1 MATQTAARTRSG
13 RRMVPSVAV
22 VLAFALLVGGCARAD
37 RAAASTTMPNIVL
50 ILTDDQRFDTLWAM
64 PTVES
69 ELVGHGVDFVN
80 GFVSNPLCCPSRS
93 TILTG
98 EYSHT
103 TGVYSN
109 RSHQRYGGFAH
120 FRDGS
125 TVATWLHGAGYR
137 TALMGKYL
145 NGYSGTYVPPGWDR
159 WFATYHG
166 GGYYNYTVNSD
177 GSLSTYGSD
186 PADYSTTVLTK
197 QATAFIRSTDPAQPL
212 FLYFAPHGPHNP
224 ATPAP
229 GDENAFSDL
238 AAWRPP
244 SYDVVEPTKPEYIR
258 HRNTFSSS
266 LTRSIDEF
274 RLDQYRTLLSL
285 DRAVA
290 SILGAL
296 DDTGRL
302 GDTMIVFMSDNGMLW
317 GEHGWHKKVVPYEE
331 SIRVPF
337 VVRYDPL
344 TTSPKVDDHLVV
356 NVDLAPTFAAL
367 AGVSAPN
374 VEGMSLLPLLSSAS
388 ADWRSSFLIEH
399 MRKNTGGVPTY
410 CGVQTERFEYVDY
423 VTGEEE
429 LYDLSRDPN
438 ELVNRVDDPR
448 YLDVRRR
455 LRRQLV
461 GLCSPEPP
469 GFSLSF

>member
-1 MATQTAARTRSG
+1 MNTHIASARRSE
-13 RRMVPSVAV
+13 RRFARSVSAI
-22 VLAFALLVGGCARAD
+22 LALALLPGGPVPASP
-37 RAAASTTMPNIVL
+37 AAASTTTPNIVL

-93 TILTG
+93 SILTG

-120 FRDGS
+120 FDDRS
-125 TVATWLHGAGYR
+125 TVATWLNAAGYR
-137 TALMGKYL
+137 TGLFGKYL
-145 NGYSGTYVPPGWDR
+145 NGYSGTYEPPGWDR

-166 GGYYNYTVNSD
+166 KGYYNYTVNSD
-177 GSLSTYGSD
+177 GGLTTYGSD
-186 PADYSTTVLTK
+186 PADYSTTVLTQ
-197 QATAFIRSTDPAQPL
+197 QATDFIRSTDPTQPL
-212 FLYFAPHGPHNP
+212 FLYFAPHGPH
-224 ATPAP
+224 AAAIPAP
-229 GDENAFSDL
+229 GDGNAFADL
-238 AAWRPP
+238 APWRPP
-244 SYDVVEPTKPEYIR
+244 SYDKVEPTKPEYVR
-258 HRNTFSSS
+258 HRRSFSPS
-266 LTRSIDEF
+266 LIRSIDSF

-290 SILGAL
+290 RILGAL
-296 DDTGRL
+296 DDTSRL
-302 GDTMIVFMSDNGMLW
+302 SDTMIVFMSDNGMLW

-344 TTSPKVDDHLVV
+344 VRSPRVDPHLVV

-374 VEGMSLLPLLSSAS
+374 AEGMSMVPLLSSP
-388 ADWRSSFLIEH
+388 DTPWRSSFLIEH

-410 CGVQTERFEYVDY
+410 CGVQTRRYEYVDY

-429 LYDLSRDPN
+429 LYDLRRDPYQ
-438 ELVNRVDDPR
+438 LHNRADAAG
-448 YLDVRRR
+448 YHDVRRQLRNQLGR
-455 LRRQLV
+455 LCR
-461 GLCSPEPP
+461 PTPP

>member
-1 MATQTAARTRSG
+1 MNAYITSAKRSARRFARTFP
-13 RRMVPSVAV
+13 VI
-22 VLAFALLVGGCARAD
+22 LALALLAGGPVPANP
-37 RAAASTTMPNIVL
+37 AAASTTTPNIVL

-69 ELVGHGVDFVN
+69 ELVGHGIDFVN
-80 GFVSNPLCCPSRS
+80 GFVSNPLCCPSRAS
-93 TILTG
+93 ILTG

-120 FRDGS
+120 FDDRS
-125 TVATWLHGAGYR
+125 TVATWLNAAGYR
-137 TALMGKYL
+137 TGLFGKYL
-145 NGYSGTYVPPGWDR
+145 NGYSGTYEPPGWDQ

-166 GGYYNYTVNSD
+166 KGYYNYTVNAD
-177 GSLSTYGSD
+177 GELSTYGSD
-186 PADYSTTVLTK
+186 PADYSTTVLTQ
-197 QATAFIRSTDPAQPL
+197 QATDFIRSTDPTQPL
-212 FLYFAPHGPHNP
+212 FLYFAPHGPH
-224 ATPAP
+224 AAAIPAP
-229 GDENAFSDL
+229 GDGNAFADL
-238 AAWRPP
+238 APWRPP
-244 SYDVVEPTKPEYIR
+244 SYDKVEPTKPEFVR
-258 HRNTFSSS
+258 HRKSFPSS
-266 LTRSIDEF
+266 LIGSIDSF

-302 GDTMIVFMSDNGMLW
+302 SDTMIVFMSDNGMLW

-344 TTSPKVDDHLVV
+344 VASPRVDPHLVV

-367 AGVSAPN
+367 AGVSAPGA
-374 VEGMSLLPLLSSAS
+374 EGMSMLPLLSSPDAP
-388 ADWRSSFLIEH
+388 WRSSFLIEH

-410 CGVQTERFEYVDY
+410 CGVQTRRYEYVDY

-429 LYDLSRDPN
+429 LYDLRRDPYQ
-438 ELVNRVDDPR
+438 LHNRADAVG
-448 YLDVRRR
+448 YHDVRRG
-455 LRRQLV
+455 LRNQL
-461 GLCSPEPP
+461 GRLCSPPPP
-469 GFSLSF
+469 GFSPSF